1 MKKNKKYFWVV
12 LLLMLAFLA
21 SCADDSPVSSLE
33 EEIADDIYDV
43 KEEINQDEDKYSSS
57 AYWQSEKEAC
67 YYGTS
72 YESDSWCCSNF
83 GYQCSYSSSSYY
95 YGNSYYSSS
104 SYASESEKCRL
115 GTSSYSDSYCCSY
128 YGYQCSYS
136 SSSYTSESEKCRLGS
151 SSYSNS
157 YCCSYYGYQCSYTS
171 NETEE
176 EKEMVLTLTYY
187 KQKTSGEK
195 TDPEISFKVYTF
207 NNDGDTLQSLKT
219 EKLMDGDNV
228 NEWSGKIVASSLT
241 IAAGVATIY
250 VCPIIIEDDVF
261 SDDPEYTSGYCYIR
275 RNIGT
280 LKDQDVVKQ
289 SDYENTKAE
298 LEWEWY
304 LY

>member
-1 MKKNKKYFWVV
+1 MKKNKNISWVV
-12 LLLMLAFLA
+12 SLLMLAFLA

-72 YESDSWCCSNF
+72 YESDSWCCANF
-83 GYQCSYSSSSYY
+83 GYQCSNSSSSYY

-104 SYASESEKCRL
+104 SSKKYSSSSYYYSNSYSSSSVSESEKCRL
-115 GTSSYSDSYCCSY
+115 GTSSYSD
-128 YGYQCSYS
+128 
-136 SSSYTSESEKCRLGS
+136 
-151 SSYSNS
+151 S

-187 KQKTSGEK
+187 KQKTSGED

-207 NNDGDTLQSLKT
+207 NNDGDTLQSLK
-219 EKLMDGDNV
+219 
-228 NEWSGKIVASSLT
+228 
-241 IAAGVATIY
+241 
-250 VCPIIIEDDVF
+250 
-261 SDDPEYTSGYCYIR
+261 R
-275 RNIGT
+275 
-280 LKDQDVVKQ
+280 
-289 SDYENTKAE
+289 EN
-298 LEWEWY
+298 
-304 LY
+304 

>member
-1 MKKNKKYFWVV
+1 
-12 LLLMLAFLA
+12 MLAFLA

-72 YESDSWCCSNF
+72 YEGDSWCCANF
-83 GYQCSYSSSSYY
+83 GYQCSNSSSSYY

-104 SYASESEKCRL
+104 SSKKYSSSSYYYSNSYSSSSVSESEKCRL
-115 GTSSYSDSYCCSY
+115 GTSSYSD
-128 YGYQCSYS
+128 
-136 SSSYTSESEKCRLGS
+136 
-151 SSYSNS
+151 S

-219 EKLMDGDNV
+219 GKLTDWDNV
-228 NEWSGKIVASSLT
+228 NEWSGKIVASTLT

-280 LKDQDVVKQ
+280 LKNGDVVKQ
-289 SDYENTKAE
+289 SDYENTKAS